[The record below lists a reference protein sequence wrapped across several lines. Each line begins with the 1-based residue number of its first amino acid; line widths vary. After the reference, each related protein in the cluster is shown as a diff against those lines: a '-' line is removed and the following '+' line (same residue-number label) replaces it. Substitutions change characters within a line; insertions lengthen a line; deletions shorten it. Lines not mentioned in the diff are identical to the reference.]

1 MSNDSLLLVL
11 AKLAA
16 DEPRSPTKKMAPPPP
31 RIDALTDAVLFESQ
45 RACWPTRRRLA
56 FDEAQEVGAILASFD
71 STTGWRKN
79 D

>member
-16 DEPRSPTKKMAPPPP
+16 DEPRSPTKKMAPPP

-56 FDEAQEVGAILASFD
+56 FDDAQEVGAILASFD
-71 STTGWRKN
+71 STTGWRKK
-79 D
+79 